1 MLTAEQVKKMMYH
14 KDDIIFGVISRCNHA
29 IQAAALNGNG
39 GIVFEYPAEYDG
51 YKEIEVFYQTLDDF
65 GYTVIDLDDEQ
76 SDDDEQHW
84 IAIYW
89 VG

>member
-29 IQAAALNGNG
+29 IQAAALKGEC

-51 YKEIEVFYQTLDDF
+51 YKEIEVFYQTLDDY
-65 GYTVIDLDDEQ
+65 GYTVVDLNHGQSADDG
-76 SDDDEQHW
+76 QHR
-84 IAIYW
+84 IEIYW
-89 VG
+89 AV